1 MPLKYFHTPIGK
13 SNIRGKGLK
22 MSGYGHIVPSIQANT
37 TIQPL
42 PSIGKK
48 PKNIRF

>member
-1 MPLKYFHTPIGK
+1 MPIKYFFTSRGK

-22 MSGYGHIVPSIQANT
+22 MSGYGHLVPSIQADT
-37 TIQPL
+37 VIQQL
-42 PSIGKK
+42 PSVGKK